1 VIYGFVAQMFNRRP
15 ADLPPEDDAVA
26 PGPEKGIP
34 VRYLRRFHAAMT
46 AVWIAL
52 LVPSLLWWKD
62 SILWVIVM
70 SVWANVASHFGA
82 WQGARAEDAATPG
95 E

>member
-1 VIYGFVAQMFNRRP
+1 MSPDPR
-15 ADLPPEDDAVA
+15 DDAVA
-26 PGPEKGIP
+26 PGPEEGIP
-34 VRYLRRFHAAMT
+34 VRYLRRFHAVMT
-46 AVWIAL
+46 VVWILL

-62 SILWVIVM
+62 SILWVIVL

-82 WQGARAEDAATPG
+82 WQGARAEDAAAPG